1 MVLNSLII
9 KNFKRY
15 KDAEF
20 NFNLGLTGL
29 LGKNGSGKSTIFEAI
44 IFALYGE
51 SNTNRELLKNSE
63 CEAKEPVEVWL
74 YFNIQG
80 KEYLVKRELRGKSL
94 TAKANLYD
102 GSGELIA
109 TSVKEV
115 NSQIVKIIGMN
126 KDAFF
131 NTVYAS
137 QKELAALSSLK
148 SEERKKIIR
157 RLLGLEKIDKI
168 EKELTIKIRDLK
180 RDIKSFSELLMSNE
194 EIAKIEVK
202 ISETKELLEKNR
214 KELKELSTK
223 EKLSQKEVKNTL
235 VKLEEQQKLKDSF
248 NKLNSAIS
256 ELKLNITNTNKNLQQ
271 NEQNLAKLLKE
282 QDFYN
287 ANEKIIKSYKE
298 LEAKIAKHQKDKEQ
312 NLKKEGLLKEQAS
325 LREELKALKQDI
337 KKLTDNL
344 AQKEPLLKEQA
355 KIEQSIKEIENAQT
369 KIETQERAKL
379 KEQAQ
384 AQALID
390 NTAKQ
395 LNKIKALGRDSNC
408 PTCTRA
414 LLDEY
419 DSVVNSLSGTI
430 NTITNT
436 TLKSVSIALK
446 SITTEKQNLNLQLQ
460 NSRANLQEINNK
472 IATLNSQ
479 QSELKRRETRYSQVM
494 SKGMH
499 NKKELEQLDGL
510 KYDEKLHLSLI
521 KQKTKLES
529 TYNQLLSSK
538 KVLEQI
544 PQLQV
549 NEVNF
554 KTQLEKLNI
563 QLKTKEQELKEHKF
577 SQELEQKAKLD
588 YQEALKSRENLQH
601 TIKQSEVKE
610 AKLNAQ
616 ISNFNTTLER
626 NNRQFD
632 KLKTKQ
638 NDKDDY
644 EKLKLFL
651 IEFKTKINSQI
662 TPRISKIASDMFYEV
677 TQGRYQL
684 IEVDEEFNFYIFD
697 EGKKYPI
704 ERFSGGEIDLANLI
718 LRIAISKT
726 LNELNTNTNIGFL
739 AFDEIFGSQDEERRY
754 AIMESFN
761 KISENYRQIF
771 LISHEQEIKELFEFV
786 IELEMLKALHLYHT

>member
-1 MVLNSLII
+1 MTLTKLELS
-9 KNFKRY
+9 NFKRY
-15 KDAEF
+15 RQKEF

-51 SNTNRELLKNSE
+51 SSTNRELIKNAE
-63 CEAKEPVEVWL
+63 CEDKEAVEVAL

-80 KEYLVKRELRGKSL
+80 REYLVKRELRGKSL

-115 NSQIVKIIGMN
+115 NSEIVKLIGMN
-126 KDAFF
+126 KDAFS

-137 QKELAALSSLK
+137 QKQLSALSSLK

-168 EKELTIKIRDLK
+168 EKELVFKIRELK
-180 RDIKSFSELLMSNE
+180 RDIKSFNEVLMSSE
-194 EIAKIEVK
+194 EIAKIEAK
-202 ISETKELLEKNR
+202 ITETKELLQKCK
-214 KELKELSTK
+214 KELQELNNKEA
-223 EKLSQKEVKNTL
+223 LSQKEVEATL
-235 VKLEEQQKLKDSF
+235 AKLEEQQKLKESF

-256 ELKLNITNTNKNLQQ
+256 ELKLNITNSSKNL
-271 NEQNLAKLLKE
+271 EQNRENLKKLLKDE
-282 QDFYN
+282 EFYK
-287 ANEKIIKSYKE
+287 ANENILKEYKE
-298 LEAKIAKHQKDKEQ
+298 LESQILKHQRDKEL
-312 NLKKEGLLKEQAS
+312 NLKKEGLLKEQTS
-325 LREELKALKQDI
+325 LREELKALKVDV
-337 KKLTDNL
+337 KKLTANL
-344 AQKEPLLKEQA
+344 ALKEPLQREKANLERH
-355 KIEQSIKEIENAQT
+355 IKELENSLAQIEM
-369 KIETQERAKL
+369 QERANL

-384 AQALID
+384 AQAIID
-390 NTAKQ
+390 NTKGQ
-395 LNKIKALGRDSNC
+395 LNKIEKLGRESNC

-419 DSVVNSLSGTI
+419 DSVVNSLYSTI
-430 NTITNT
+430 NRITDT
-436 TLKSVSIALK
+436 TLKSVSLALQKIANEK
-446 SITTEKQNLNLQLQ
+446 SNLNLQIK
-460 NSRANLQEINNK
+460 NARAKQQELSNQ
-472 IATLNSQ
+472 IASLNSQ
-479 QSELKRRETRYSQVM
+479 ESELKRREDRYKQVM
-494 SKGMH
+494 SKGMQ
-499 NKKELEQLDGL
+499 NKKELETLEGVI
-510 KYDEKLHLSLI
+510 YNEKMHLNLI
-521 KQKTKLES
+521 EQKAKLEPS
-529 TYNQLLSSK
+529 YNKLLSTQK
-538 KVLEQI
+538 LLEQI
-544 PQLQV
+544 PQLKS
-549 NEVNF
+549 NETILKNQIENL
-554 KTQLEKLNI
+554 KS
-563 QLKTKEQELKEHKF
+563 QLKVKEQELKEHKF
-577 SQELEQKAKLD
+577 SQELEQKAKIS
-588 YQEALKSRENLQH
+588 YQEALKAKEKLHNA
-601 TIKQSEVKE
+601 IKQCEIDKT
-610 AKLNAQ
+610 KLNAE
-616 ISNFNTTLER
+616 IANLNSVLEQ
-626 NNRQFD
+626 NQKQVT
-632 KLKTKQ
+632 KLKAKE
-638 NDKDDY
+638 NDRDDY

-651 IEFKTKINSQI
+651 TDFKTKINSQI

-786 IELEMLKALHLYHT
+786 VELS

>member
-1 MVLNSLII
+1 MVLNSLNI

-51 SNTNRELLKNSE
+51 SNTNRELIKNAE
-63 CEAKEPVEVWL
+63 CEDKEAVEVAL

-80 KEYLVKRELRGKSL
+80 REYLVKRELRGKSL

-115 NSQIVKIIGMN
+115 NSEIVKLIGMN
-126 KDAFF
+126 KDAFS

-137 QKELAALSSLK
+137 QKQLSALSSLK

-168 EKELTIKIRDLK
+168 EKELVFKIRELK
-180 RDIKSFSELLMSNE
+180 RDIKSFSEVLMSSQE
-194 EIAKIEVK
+194 VAKVEAKIT
-202 ISETKELLEKNR
+202 ETKELLQKCK
-214 KELKELSTK
+214 KELQELNNKEA
-223 EKLSQKEVKNTL
+223 LSQKEVEATL
-235 VKLEEQQKLKDSF
+235 AKLEEQQKLKESF

-256 ELKLNITNTNKNLQQ
+256 ELKLNITNSSKNL
-271 NEQNLAKLLKE
+271 EQNRENLKKLLKDE
-282 QDFYN
+282 EFYK
-287 ANEKIIKSYKE
+287 ANENILKEYKE
-298 LEAKIAKHQKDKEQ
+298 LESQILKHQRDKEL
-312 NLKKEGLLKEQAS
+312 NLKKEGLLKEQTS
-325 LREELKALKQDI
+325 LREELKALKVDI
-337 KKLTDNL
+337 KKLTANL
-344 AQKEPLLKEQA
+344 ALKEPLQREKANLERH
-355 KIEQSIKEIENAQT
+355 IKELENSLAQIEM
-369 KIETQERAKL
+369 QERANL

-384 AQALID
+384 AQAIID
-390 NTAKQ
+390 STKGQ
-395 LNKIKALGRDSNC
+395 LNKIEKLGRESNC

-419 DSVVNSLSGTI
+419 DSVVNSLYSTI
-430 NTITNT
+430 NRITDT
-436 TLKSVSIALK
+436 TLKSVSLALQKIANEK
-446 SITTEKQNLNLQLQ
+446 SNLNLQIK
-460 NSRANLQEINNK
+460 NARAKQQELSNQ
-472 IATLNSQ
+472 IASLNSQ
-479 QSELKRRETRYSQVM
+479 ESELKRREDRYKQVM
-494 SKGMH
+494 SKGMQ
-499 NKKELEQLDGL
+499 NKKELEALVGVI
-510 KYDEKLHLSLI
+510 YNEKMHINLI
-521 KQKTKLES
+521 EQKAKLEPS
-529 TYNQLLSSK
+529 YNKLLSTQK
-538 KVLEQI
+538 LLEQI
-544 PQLQV
+544 PQLKS
-549 NEVNF
+549 NETIL
-554 KTQLEKLNI
+554 KTQIENLKS
-563 QLKTKEQELKEHKF
+563 QLKIKEQELKEHKF
-577 SQELEQKAKLD
+577 SQELEQKAKTT
-588 YQEALKSRENLQH
+588 YQEALKAKESLHNA
-601 TIKQSEVKE
+601 IKDSEINK
-610 AKLNAQ
+610 AKLNAK
-616 ISNFNTTLER
+616 ISNLNSILEQ
-626 NNRQFD
+626 NQKQVT
-632 KLKTKQ
+632 KLKAKE
-638 NDKDDY
+638 NDRDDY

-651 IEFKTKINSQI
+651 TDFKTKINSQI

-754 AIMESFN
+754 AIMENFN

-786 IELEMLKALHLYHT
+786 IEL

>member
-1 MVLNSLII
+1 MVLNSLNI

-20 NFNLGLTGL
+20 NFALGLTGL

-51 SNTNRELLKNSE
+51 SSTNRELIKNSD
-63 CEAKEPVEVWL
+63 CKDKEAVEVAL
-74 YFNIQG
+74 YFNIQDR
-80 KEYLVKRELRGKSL
+80 EYLVKRELRGKSL

-115 NSQIVKIIGMN
+115 NSEIVKLIGMN
-126 KDAFF
+126 KDAFH

-137 QKELAALSSLK
+137 QKQLTALSSLK

-180 RDIKSFSELLMSNE
+180 RDIKSFSELLMTQE
-194 EIAKIEVK
+194 EIAGIEAKIL
-202 ISETKELLEKNR
+202 ETKELLAQNR
-214 KELKELSTK
+214 KELQELNSKE
-223 EKLSQKEVKNTL
+223 EQSQKEVKTTL
-235 VKLEEQQKLKDSF
+235 EKLEEQQKLKDSF

-256 ELKLNITNTNKNLQQ
+256 ELKLNSSNTIKNLQQ
-271 NEQNLAKLLKE
+271 NEQNLARLLKE
-282 QDFYN
+282 KEFYK
-287 ANEKIIKSYKE
+287 ANEKVINKYKE
-298 LEAKIAKHQKDKEQ
+298 LEAEIAKHQKEKEQ

-325 LREELKALKQDI
+325 LREELKSLNKDI
-337 KKLTDNL
+337 KELTANL

-355 KIEQSIKEIENAQT
+355 KIDQAIKEIENTQA
-369 KIETQERAKL
+369 KLETQERAKL

-395 LNKIKALGRDSNC
+395 LNKIEALGRDSKC

-419 DSVVNSLSGTI
+419 DSVVNSLSSTI
-430 NTITNT
+430 KTITST
-436 TLKSVSIALK
+436 TLKSVSISLE
-446 SITTEKQNLNLQLQ
+446 SITKEKQNLNLQLQ

-472 IATLNSQ
+472 ITTLNNQ
-479 QSELKRRETRYSQVM
+479 QSELKRREDRHKQVM
-494 SKGMH
+494 SKGMQ
-499 NKKELEQLDGL
+499 NKKALEGLESL
-510 KYDEKLHLSLI
+510 KYDEKMHLSLI
-521 KQKTKLES
+521 EQKAKLEP

-538 KVLEQI
+538 KVIEQI
-544 PQLQV
+544 PQLQE
-549 NEVNF
+549 NKATF
-554 KTQLEKLNI
+554 KAQLEKLTA
-563 QLKTKEQELKEHKF
+563 QLKAKEQKLQEHKF
-577 SQELEQKAKLD
+577 SQELEKKAKIA
-588 YQEALKSRENLQH
+588 YQEALKAKEHLH
-601 TIKQSEVKE
+601 LAIKQSEVNE

-616 ISNFNTTLER
+616 ISSLNSTLKQ
-626 NNRQFD
+626 NSKQLA
-632 KLKTKQ
+632 KLRSKQ
-638 NDKDDY
+638 NDRDDY

-651 IEFKTKINSQI
+651 IDFKTKINSQI

-677 TQGRYQL
+677 TQGKYQL

-786 IELEMLKALHLYHT
+786 IEL

>member
-1 MVLNSLII
+1 MVLNSLNI

-20 NFNLGLTGL
+20 DFALGLTGL

-51 SNTNRELLKNSE
+51 SSTNRELIKNAE
-63 CEAKEPVEVWL
+63 CEDKEPVEVNL

-80 KEYLVKRELRGKSL
+80 REYLVKRELRGKSL

-115 NSQIVKIIGMN
+115 NSQIVKLIGMN
-126 KDAFF
+126 KDAFS

-137 QKELAALSSLK
+137 QKELTALSNLK

-157 RLLGLEKIDKI
+157 RLLGLEKIDRI
-168 EKELTIKIRDLK
+168 EKELIFKIRELK
-180 RDIKSFSELLMSNE
+180 RDIKSFSEVLMSSE
-194 EIAKIEVK
+194 ETAKVEAKIEA
-202 ISETKELLEKNR
+202 TKELLAKSK
-214 KELKELSTK
+214 KELQELNAKEL
-223 EKLSQKEVKNTL
+223 LSQKEVEATL
-235 VKLEEQQKLKDSF
+235 AKLEEQQKLKESF

-256 ELKLNITNTNKNLQQ
+256 ELKLNITNSSKNL
-271 NEQNLAKLLKE
+271 EQNRVILNKLLKDE
-282 QDFYN
+282 EFYK
-287 ANEKIIKSYKE
+287 ANEKILKEYKE
-298 LEAKIAKHQKDKEQ
+298 LESKILKHQKDKEL
-312 NLKKEGLLKEQAS
+312 NLKKEGLLKEQTS
-325 LREELKALKQDI
+325 LREELKALKVDI
-337 KKLTDNL
+337 KKLSANL
-344 AQKEPLLKEQA
+344 ALKEPLQRDKTQL
-355 KIEQSIKEIENAQT
+355 EQSIKELENTLA
-369 KIETQERAKL
+369 KVEMQERAKL

-384 AQALID
+384 AQAIIN
-390 NTAKQ
+390 NTKGQ
-395 LNKIKALGRDSNC
+395 LSKIESLGRESNC

-419 DSVVNSLSGTI
+419 DSVVNSLYSTI
-430 NTITNT
+430 NNITNT
-436 TLKSVSIALK
+436 TLKSVSISLEKIANEK
-446 SITTEKQNLNLQLQ
+446 SNINLQIK
-460 NSRANLQEINNK
+460 NARAKLQELSNQ
-472 IATLNSQ
+472 IASLNSQ
-479 QSELKRRETRYSQVM
+479 ESELKRREDRYKQVM
-494 SKGMH
+494 SKGMQ
-499 NKKELEQLDGL
+499 NKKELEGL
-510 KYDEKLHLSLI
+510 EDVKYDEKMHLSLI
-521 KQKTKLES
+521 EHKAKLEPS
-529 TYNQLLSSK
+529 YNKLLSTQK
-538 KVLEQI
+538 LLEQI
-544 PQLQV
+544 PQLKS
-549 NEVNF
+549 NETIL
-554 KTQLEKLNI
+554 KTQIESLNS
-563 QLKTKEQELKEHKF
+563 QLKVKEQELKEHKF
-577 SQELEQKAKLD
+577 SQELEQKAKIA
-588 YQEALKSRENLQH
+588 YQEALKAKESLHNA
-601 TIKQSEVKE
+601 IKQCEIDKT
-610 AKLNAQ
+610 KLNAE
-616 ISNFNTTLER
+616 ITNLNNILEQ
-626 NNRQFD
+626 NQKQVA
-632 KLKTKQ
+632 KLKAKE
-638 NDKDDY
+638 NDRDDY

-651 IEFKTKINSQI
+651 IDFKTKINSQI

-786 IELEMLKALHLYHT
+786 IEL